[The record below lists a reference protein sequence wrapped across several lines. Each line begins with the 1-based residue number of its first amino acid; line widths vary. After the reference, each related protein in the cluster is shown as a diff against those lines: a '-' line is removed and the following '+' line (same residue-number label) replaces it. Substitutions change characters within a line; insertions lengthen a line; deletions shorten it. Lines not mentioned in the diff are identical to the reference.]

1 MNKRQK
7 IILLLATV
15 LIGAALI
22 VWIVSGSEIF
32 SKDGIWVQ
40 KQLTEL
46 DKSLGLEPQ
55 LEFHK
60 QFVLGLLPH
69 VAVFIGVVVVIS
81 GIIFF
86 MLKTKKD
93 KEKK

>member
-15 LIGAALI
+15 SIGAALI
-22 VWIVSGSEIF
+22 VWIVSGSEFF

>member
-1 MNKRQK
+1 MNKKQK
-7 IILLLATV
+7 VVLLFGFILIAASIVIWII
-15 LIGAALI
+15 
-22 VWIVSGSEIF
+22 SGSEFF

-40 KQLTEL
+40 KPLTEL
-46 DKSLGLEPQ
+46 EKSLGLEPQ

-69 VAVFIGVVVVIS
+69 IAVFIGAVVVIS
-81 GIIFF
+81 GFLFF

>member
-1 MNKRQK
+1 MNKKQK
-7 IILLLATV
+7 IVLLFGIV

-22 VWIVSGSEIF
+22 VWFVSGSEIF

-40 KQLTEL
+40 KPLTAL

-60 QFVLGLLPH
+60 QFVIGLLPH
-69 VAVFIGVVVVIS
+69 IAVFIGVIVVIS
-81 GIIFF
+81 GFLLFI
-86 MLKTKKD
+86 LKSKKD

>member
-1 MNKRQK
+1 MNKKQK
-7 IILLLATV
+7 VVLLFGFILIAAAIVIWII
-15 LIGAALI
+15 
-22 VWIVSGSEIF
+22 SGSEFF

-40 KQLTEL
+40 KPLTEL
-46 DKSLGLEPQ
+46 EKSLGLEPQ

-69 VAVFIGVVVVIS
+69 IAVFIGVVVVIS
-81 GIIFF
+81 GFLFF

>member
-1 MNKRQK
+1 MNNKQK
-7 IILLLATV
+7 VVLLLG
-15 LIGAALI
+15 LIIIGAAI
-22 VWIVSGSEIF
+22 IFWISSGSEFF

-40 KQLTEL
+40 KPLTEL
-46 DKSLGLEPQ
+46 EKSLGLEPQ

-69 VAVFIGVVVVIS
+69 TAVFISVVVVIS
-81 GIIFF
+81 GFLFF
-86 MLKTKKD
+86 KLKTKKD